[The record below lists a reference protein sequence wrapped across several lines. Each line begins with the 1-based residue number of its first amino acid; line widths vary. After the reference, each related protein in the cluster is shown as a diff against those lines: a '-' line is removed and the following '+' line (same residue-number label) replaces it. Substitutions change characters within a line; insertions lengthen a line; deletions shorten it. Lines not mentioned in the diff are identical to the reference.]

1 MLLAI
6 TAARFSVMAARAI
19 PAVLDATIK
28 GSVILLLVM
37 IVTATARRR
46 SAATRYY
53 LWFLGSISLLLL
65 PALHTDLPA
74 WRVLPHWPNAL
85 FAPEGHSFV
94 SDDMGSPIDT
104 LPVPSDRSV
113 TNRTLSASIPPTASS
128 LPMSTT
134 RLLQSKHWARRF
146 TWQQWLFLA
155 WLVGMAVCFSRLLL
169 GSLSLLRLRSRCRN
183 VTADSWL
190 TLLGE
195 VQRQIG
201 FRRPVSMLTTPSR
214 SMPMTWGIRRTWIL
228 VPSESIHWPVE
239 QRRAVLLH
247 ELSHAVRLDCV
258 TQLLA
263 NVAFA
268 TQWYNPLVWF
278 AHRQLQIE
286 RERACDDRVI
296 RGGLKASTYA
306 EQLLQIA
313 SATPLLWRNDAALA
327 MARSSGLESRLR
339 AILDVKRNRRGMTS
353 ARAIIASALMAGLA
367 IPLACAEV
375 GERPAAQDA
384 PAATQPIAALP
395 ASTQP
400 ADNAIP
406 LSGAAELYTR
416 ASEAIRVKSP
426 TASNLA
432 FPGYFPYSSTWT
444 EMARASFDQ
453 NAAVRRIAHEGRL
466 MKDANWP
473 PAPEG
478 AVLPNGRPVR
488 DYLNIVLNRM
498 RAVATVLGDAALYQ
512 HLQGDDAGAFDT
524 LGDLLWMG
532 HLTRQ
537 HARPHYIIRAL
548 VAAGFD
554 AFACERLMV
563 IAAWGSY
570 TKDVTD
576 TRALQPA
583 IAQAMIRQ
591 LLDQQDPDAQAR
603 DVNQADPAELEDP
616 KGRSRLAEQLARVFA
631 ERDFVAISLA
641 CHLYRLDHQ
650 QWPQSLDQLVPAYLP
665 RLPVDPWGDGKQP
678 FGYAVIKAGLPD
690 GMDRPLVYCRC
701 TSKDGLAYQPDEP
714 QYSFYNPAAGSKQL
728 GQFRDIAG
736 WIPDH
741 QLPGGPT
748 TRPIP

>member
-1 MLLAI
+1 MLHAI
-6 TAARFSVMAARAI
+6 TAECFVAI
-19 PAVLDATIK
+19 ASHVLPVLLDATIK
-28 GSVILLLVM
+28 GSSTLLLIM
-37 IVTATARRR
+37 LITATARRM
-46 SAATRYY
+46 SAAARHY
-53 LWFLGSISLLLL
+53 LWFLGSISLLVL
-65 PALHTDLPA
+65 PALHMDLPA
-74 WRVLPHWPNAL
+74 WRVLPHWTGAL
-85 FAPEGHSFV
+85 YAIDDHRLAP
-94 SDDMGSPIDT
+94 DDMASPIDA
-104 LPVPSDRSV
+104 LPTPSDRSV
-113 TNRTLSASIPPTASS
+113 TNRTPFASTPSAVPSLPPPTIQTSRS
-128 LPMSTT
+128 ERGLPQ
-134 RLLQSKHWARRF
+134 L
-146 TWQQWLFLA
+146 TWQAWVFLA
-155 WLVGMAVCFSRLLL
+155 WLAGAFVCVSRLLL
-169 GSLSLLRLRSRCRN
+169 GSLSLFRLRSRCRV
-183 VTADSWL
+183 VTDDSWL
-190 TLLGE
+190 TILNEL
-195 VQRQIG
+195 QRQIG
-201 FRRPVSMLTTPSR
+201 FRRPVSILTTPSR
-214 SMPMTWGIRRTWIL
+214 PMPMTWGIWRTWIV
-228 VPSESIHWPVE
+228 VPAQLSHWPVE
-239 QRRAVLLH
+239 QRRAILLH

-278 AHRQLQIE
+278 AQCQLQIE

-296 RGGLKASTYA
+296 CGGIKASTYA

-313 SATPLLWRNDAALA
+313 SATPLLWRNGPALA

-339 AILDVKRNRRGMTS
+339 AILNVKRNRRGVTS
-353 ARAIIASALMAGLA
+353 IRAIIISVLMAGLA

-375 GERPAAQDA
+375 GERPAAREAPTVARPA
-384 PAATQPIAALP
+384 PA
-395 ASTQP
+395 QP
-400 ADNAIP
+400 ATTQAADTAIP

-416 ASEAIRVKSP
+416 AAEAIRVKSP
-426 TASNLA
+426 AASNLA
-432 FPGYFPYSSTWT
+432 FSGYFPYSSTWT
-444 EMARASFDQ
+444 EMARASFDE

-466 MKDANWP
+466 MKDADWP
-473 PAPEG
+473 PAPEV

-537 HARPHYIIRAL
+537 HARPHYIIRVL

-583 IAQAMIRQ
+583 GVQAMIRQ

-690 GMDRPLVYCRC
+690 GMDRPLAYCRC

-748 TRPIP
+748 TRPVP